1 MKLSERTCVRRPATR
16 KQAVALVSQ
25 LQETLL
31 EAANLATM
39 IELNGHLPHVREL
52 LDLDLDFMVQVNL
65 LSKALEL
72 DTGK

>member
-1 MKLSERTCVRRPATR
+1 MKLSEKMVRNANR
-16 KQAVALVSQ
+16 KQGVKLVTL

-31 EAANLATM
+31 EAANLATL
-39 IELNGHLPHVREL
+39 IEMGGNLPHTVEL
-52 LDLDLDFMVQVNL
+52 LDKDLNFMVQVNL